1 MSFSP
6 LAIDRV
12 EKPNYIWAMDDL
24 TCIEFDGQKLREA
37 RGDRSLTNVAR
48 AVGISKQMLWN
59 YENGQG
65 DPSSDVIVRLCLF
78 YQRPIEFFSNVKSGE
93 NFLANMYIG
102 Y

>member
-6 LAIDRV
+6 LAIDTI
-12 EKPNYIWAMDDL
+12 EKWNYIWAMDDL

-37 RGDRSLTNVAR
+37 RGDRPMVNVAR

-65 DPSSDVIVRLCLF
+65 DPSSDVIVRLCLL
-78 YQRPIEFFSNVKSGE
+78 YQRPIEFFIKANSSEK
-93 NFLANMYIG
+93 FLASSYIG